1 MAYAGLSACV
11 CGCVLDIST
20 NLTITSPSNHSI
32 EQSILKEKNIT
43 PKIHQPNYSESPAR
57 WRNREA
63 HWICVSCLIYHI

>member
-32 EQSILKEKNIT
+32 EQSILKRID
-43 PKIHQPNYSESPAR
+43 YSNNPP
-57 WRNREA
+57 
-63 HWICVSCLIYHI
+63 ILL

>member
-32 EQSILKEKNIT
+32 EQSILK
-43 PKIHQPNYSESPAR
+43 KILQQSTNPTIASLRHGGGIAR
-57 WRNREA
+57 RTGYVQLLYIY
-63 HWICVSCLIYHI
+63 ICT